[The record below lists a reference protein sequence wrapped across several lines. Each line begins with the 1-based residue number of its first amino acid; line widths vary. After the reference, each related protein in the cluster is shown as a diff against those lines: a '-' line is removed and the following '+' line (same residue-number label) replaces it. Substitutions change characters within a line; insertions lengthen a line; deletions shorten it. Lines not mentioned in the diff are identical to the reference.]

1 MSEATNQDV
10 QDMKK
15 LLRKAEFDLKIVNLN
30 LEEGIEVNVDK
41 QRRDL
46 EKMRDKLVI
55 DIAEIKV
62 LIKRATDNKE
72 VQK

>member
-30 LEEGIEVNVDK
+30 LDEGIEVNVDK

-55 DIAEIKV
+55 DIAEVKE
-62 LIKRATDNKE
+62 LIKRATDTKE
-72 VQK
+72 VKK